1 MNGNSYIFLV
11 IEEKYKV
18 KKFRQYKNFER
29 LFLKKLDKFKQF
41 IIFFTLR
48 SKVHKIH
55 HSGEKQN
62 Q

>member
-41 IIFFTLR
+41 IIFFYFT
-48 SKVHKIH
+48 
-55 HSGEKQN
+55 E
-62 Q
+62 